1 MKRPRGEMEPRARRS
16 GAGKPDP
23 DWRALADRRVFDLR
37 VPAERALIAAADFEK
52 LSVTRE
58 IRIDLRDCHTFEEVA
73 RRFQGPLALPDWFGA
88 NADALHD
95 VLGRLDSGRHLFRIG
110 GTEKL
115 DQMLRNRLKYV
126 LSLKT
131 EGGSGYGEGEP
142 VFLVE

>member
-1 MKRPRGEMEPRARRS
+1 MKKRPRGHTEPGALTRA
-16 GAGKPDP
+16 GETAP
-23 DWRALADRRVFDLR
+23 DWHALADKRVFDLS
-37 VPAERALIAAADFEK
+37 VPAEKALIAAADLEK
-52 LSVTRE
+52 QSMMRE
-58 IRIDLRDCHTFEEVA
+58 IRIDLRGCRTFEDVA

-95 VLGRLDSGRHLFRIG
+95 VLGRLDSGRYLFRIG
-110 GTEKL
+110 GTERL
-115 DQMLRNRLKYV
+115 DRMLRNRLKYV

>member
-1 MKRPRGEMEPRARRS
+1 M
-16 GAGKPDP
+16 
-23 DWRALADRRVFDLR
+23 FDLR
-37 VPAERALIAAADFEK
+37 VPAERALIAAADFEEMP
-52 LSVTRE
+52 VTRE
-58 IRIDLRDCHTFEEVA
+58 IRIDLRGCHTFEEVA

-110 GTEKL
+110 GTERL

-131 EGGSGYGEGEP
+131 EGGSGYSDGEP